1 MKSTILIKLKWLDRY
16 FNVLIVYFV
25 CYNTYFGWNQKPIND
40 YEMYCDIILQCIFGF
55 LIGKFIHVVLTFI
68 GLVTN
73 YIKNETF
80 KNK

>member
-1 MKSTILIKLKWLDRY
+1 MESKTLNGIKTIYRTAQFALLY
-16 FNVLIVYFV
+16 FIV
-25 CYNTYFGWNQKPIND
+25 YNTYFGWNQKPIND